1 MSMRESMLIQ
11 NLVSRLGMSMRFRA
25 GVERRLTASGRMAA
39 RLLCGLIAMVA
50 LAGPG
55 FAQTAAPPSTLVT
68 LEKEVSLKIAHVRIK
83 GPTNAADLKQ
93 LSAAERI
100 AAHGEKAM
108 AAGDYRG
115 AEQDFLHANV
125 IISVIGD

>member
-1 MSMRESMLIQ
+1 MGIRIR
-11 NLVSRLGMSMRFRA
+11 SRVKGLAASVRVAACLG
-25 GVERRLTASGRMAA
+25 
-39 RLLCGLIAMVA
+39 CGLIALIA
-50 LAGPG
+50 FFRPG
-55 FAQTAAPPSTLVT
+55 FAQTAAPPSSLVT
-68 LEKEVSLKIAHVRIK
+68 LEKEVSLKIAHVQIK